1 MNNTKTIFKSL
12 LIMIVAIS
20 LFTVSCSKDE
30 GGTKT
35 PTNPTPK
42 DSATL
47 LTDILKGLGPL
58 PTSETVIDF
67 SKIVFDEKGGATIEG
82 ADNTKNTTGD
92 KYKVVEVLENTF
104 KVDNFKGEK
113 IGLKANII
121 VTPPSTQ
128 DKTPLQVDIIF
139 IANTGYTFDDSII
152 AGKRYTYTAGNKSAK
167 LTLKITPKENWV
179 N

>member
-30 GGTKT
+30 GGKTT

-42 DSATL
+42 NSEAL

-58 PTSETVIDF
+58 PPSETVINF
-67 SKIVFDEKGGATIEG
+67 SKIVFNEDGTATIDG
-82 ADNTKNTTGD
+82 ADNTKEGTD
-92 KYKVVEVLENTF
+92 YKVVKILKTTF
-104 KVDNFKGEK
+104 TVDNFKGEK
-113 IGLKANII
+113 IGLKANIT

-128 DKTPLQVDIIF
+128 DKTPLPVNITF

-152 AGKRYTYTAGNKSAK
+152 TGKRYSYDASTKEAK

>member
-30 GGTKT
+30 GGTTT

-42 DSATL
+42 NSEAL
-47 LTDILKGLGPL
+47 LTDILKGLGAL

-67 SKIVFDEKGGATIEG
+67 SKIVFDENGGATIEG
-82 ADNTKNTTGD
+82 ADNTKDGQ
-92 KYKVVEVLENTF
+92 KYKVVDILEKTF
-104 KVDNFKGEK
+104 TVAKFQKEK
-113 IGLKANII
+113 IGLKQAPT
-121 VTPPSTQ
+121 VTAPTGGKS
-128 DKTPLQVDIIF
+128 DALSVDITF
-139 IANTGYTFDDSII
+139 IANTGYTFDTSITE
-152 AGKRYTYTAGNKSAK
+152 GKRYIYTAGDKSAK
-167 LTLKITPKENWV
+167 LTLEITPKAAWV

>member
-42 DSATL
+42 NSEAL
-47 LTDILKGLGPL
+47 LTDLLKGLGAL
-58 PTSETVIDF
+58 PPSETVIDF
-67 SKIVFDEKGGATIEG
+67 STIQFDENGNATISG
-82 ADNTKNTTGD
+82 ADNTKEGN
-92 KYKVVEVLENTF
+92 KYKVVDILEKTF
-104 KVDNFKGEK
+104 TVDNFRGEK
-113 IGLKANII
+113 IGLKQNPT

-128 DKTPLQVDIIF
+128 DKTPLSVEIIF
-139 IANTGYTFDDSII
+139 TANAGYTFDTSIT
-152 AGKRYTYTAGNKSAK
+152 AGKRYIYSDTDKSAK
-167 LTLKITPKENWV
+167 LTLKITPKEAWV